1 MGGRIGLAWRMDIRD
16 VRMGFDRRWLDINHR
31 AVSLSLSNLVAMVCI
46 GRWGSTAIE
55 IEVTV
60 P

>member
-1 MGGRIGLAWRMDIRD
+1 MDIRD

-31 AVSLSLSNLVAMVCI
+31 AVLLSLSYLVAMVCI
-46 GRWGSTAIE
+46 GRWHSTAIE
-55 IEVTV
+55 FEVTV

>member
-1 MGGRIGLAWRMDIRD
+1 MAWRMDIRD
-16 VRMGFDRRWLDINHR
+16 IRMGFDRRWLDINHS
-31 AVSLSLSNLVAMVCI
+31 VVLLSLSNLVAMVCI